1 MFTTVDKVKEVTG
14 YDVDADLIKQ
24 AQALVEIYIG
34 KVEAEI
40 DDARDK
46 RLLSHATA
54 YQAAYMRDNY
64 HTVFEQMPVAQQA
77 VAGSVM
83 TFRSGDKA
91 SPYISGPT
99 QIACD
104 KLSWRRGRSIRVGKT
119 FDKKTAYNWWTD

>member
-1 MFTTVDKVKEVTG
+1 MFTTTERVRELTG
-14 YDVDADLIKQ
+14 YEVSQEIVNQ
-24 AQALVEIYIG
+24 AQALVEIYVG

-64 HTVFEQMPVAQQA
+64 ETIFEQISVAQQA

-83 TFRSGDKA
+83 TFRSGDRA

-99 QIACD
+99 QLACER
-104 KLSWRRGRSIRVGKT
+104 LSWRRGRSISVGKVFGRRT
-119 FDKKTAYNWWTD
+119 GYDWWTD